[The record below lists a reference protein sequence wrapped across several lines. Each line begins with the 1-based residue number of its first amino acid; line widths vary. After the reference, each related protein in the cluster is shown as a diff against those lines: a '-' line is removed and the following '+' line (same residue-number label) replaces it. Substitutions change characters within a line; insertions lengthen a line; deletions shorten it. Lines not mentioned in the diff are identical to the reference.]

1 MASSMTY
8 GEGEDPHLWR
18 DRCEMRLRTLLLRL
32 SILLLNVIS
41 VYQDRLRD
49 KHIGK
54 S

>member
-18 DRCEMRLRTLLLRL
+18 DRCEMRLSLLRL
-32 SILLLNVIS
+32 SIHLKVIS
-41 VYQDRLRD
+41 FYQDMLGT
-49 KHIGK
+49 KHIGN